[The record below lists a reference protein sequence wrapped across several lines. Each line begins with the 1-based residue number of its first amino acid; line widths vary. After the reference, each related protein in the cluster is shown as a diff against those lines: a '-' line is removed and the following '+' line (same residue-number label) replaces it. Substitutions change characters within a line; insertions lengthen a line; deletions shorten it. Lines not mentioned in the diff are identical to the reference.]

1 MIAITLLIKSSL
13 TIIFQFWGYRYPPLP
28 YIAKP
33 RSKILE
39 PGYPP
44 IQYVGNSNI
53 LNFPPTHLPQNMLYI
68 LCYCSSLIKKFCN
81 ARDYILFLIQI
92 NGRIASLTHDFYCC
106 FVTFQSLCQ
115 QLIVRRQNKLCINSS
130 VSLSA
135 ALCGTSWSVPFHNYN
150 VPRSAST
157 ALHASISP
165 GSGLSTRTC
174 PFPDGPVLLI
184 IYSTQAPFL
193 LTTYPSG
200 VTVFTAIAPFQPK

>member
-1 MIAITLLIKSSL
+1 
-13 TIIFQFWGYRYPPLP
+13 
-28 YIAKP
+28 
-33 RSKILE
+33 
-39 PGYPP
+39 
-44 IQYVGNSNI
+44 
-53 LNFPPTHLPQNMLYI
+53 MLYI

-157 ALHASISP
+157 ALHAHSRT
-165 GSGLSTRTC
+165 GLY
-174 PFPDGPVLLI
+174 FLI

>member
-1 MIAITLLIKSSL
+1 
-13 TIIFQFWGYRYPPLP
+13 
-28 YIAKP
+28 
-33 RSKILE
+33 
-39 PGYPP
+39 
-44 IQYVGNSNI
+44 
-53 LNFPPTHLPQNMLYI
+53 MLYI

-115 QLIVRRQNKLCINSS
+115 QLIVRRRQNKLCINAS

-150 VPRSAST
+150 LPRSAST

-174 PFPDGPVLLI
+174 PFPDGPVLSDNLLHPSTVSI
-184 IYSTQAPFL
+184 NHISIRCHCIYCHRSVPA
-193 LTTYPSG
+193 
-200 VTVFTAIAPFQPK
+200 